1 MGELIRQLGL
11 VTRLSFIRLIRQPAS
26 TVVTVGIPLVLIP
39 IMGAVFTKIGSW
51 DSYIDGAANPMAFF
65 AIGIIVMFQLFG
77 GRFSMD
83 GVRDLLLSSR
93 RWRIY
98 AAPCEPGVVAIGV
111 LAAGTLLN
119 LLQGLLL
126 VVFTRIALGVQWG
139 NPGVILLV
147 LFGTSLLAQ
156 LANVLIVLL
165 VRNTGTSA
173 TLAWVF
179 AWGSAA
185 AGGLIVPLPSD
196 IPFWHFMATYGTPY
210 SLAQSAMV
218 ASASGSE
225 GTTAGL
231 CLAILFGLS
240 LIAAL
245 LILLLG
251 RRRIA

>member
-1 MGELIRQLGL
+1 MGEVLRQLGL

-39 IMGAVFTKIGSW
+39 IMGAVFTKIGNW
-51 DSYIDGAANPMAFF
+51 DSYIHGAANPMAFF
-65 AIGIIVMFQLFG
+65 AIGIVVMFQLFG

-111 LAAGTLLN
+111 LTAGTLLN
-119 LLQGLLL
+119 LIQGLLL
-126 VVFTRIALGVQWG
+126 VVFTGIALGVQWG
-139 NPGVILLV
+139 NPGIVLIVLL
-147 LFGTSLLAQ
+147 GTSLLAQ

-165 VRNTGTSA
+165 VRNTGASV

-185 AGGLIVPLPSD
+185 VGGLMIPLPAD

-210 SLAQSAMV
+210 SLAQSAVV
-218 ASASGSE
+218 ASATGSG
-225 GTTAGL
+225 GTTTTT
-231 CLAILFGLS
+231 CLVILFGLS
-240 LIAAL
+240 LVAAL

>member
-1 MGELIRQLGL
+1 
-11 VTRLSFIRLIRQPAS
+11 
-26 TVVTVGIPLVLIP
+26 LVLIP
-39 IMGAVFTKIGSW
+39 IMGEVFTKIGNW
-51 DSYIDGAANPMAFF
+51 DSYLDGAADPMAFF

-111 LAAGTLLN
+111 LTAGTLFN

-126 VVFTRIALGVQWG
+126 VVFTRVALGVHWG
-139 NPGVILLV
+139 NPGVVLLV
-147 LFGTSLLAQ
+147 LLGTSLLAQ
-156 LANVLIVLL
+156 LANTLIVLL
-165 VRNTGTSA
+165 VRNTGASE

-185 AGGLIVPLPSD
+185 VGGLIVPLPAD
-196 IPFWHFMATYGTPY
+196 VPFWHFMATYGTPY
-210 SLAQSAMV
+210 SLAQSAVV
-218 ASASGSE
+218 ASAGGSE
-225 GTTAGL
+225 GNRGTL
-231 CLAILFGLS
+231 CLIILFGLS
-240 LIAAL
+240 LLAAL
-245 LILLLG
+245 FTLLLG